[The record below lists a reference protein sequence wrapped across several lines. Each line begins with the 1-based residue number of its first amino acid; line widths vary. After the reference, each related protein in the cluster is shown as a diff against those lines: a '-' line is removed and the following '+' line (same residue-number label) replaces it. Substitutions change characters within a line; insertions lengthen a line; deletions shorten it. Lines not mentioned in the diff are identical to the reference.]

1 MVRTKGKKTKAS
13 IMSPLSPEI
22 FADVS
27 TTQSY
32 TFRFPNAY
40 TLYFNIQKPLS
51 EKKKF
56 LKMLQDSVHD
66 DDEKYEQDSASIL
79 QGAKKIATKLK
90 KDYNTKADKEL
101 DTIHGNIQSM
111 QEENGWDPEEADHLY
126 NDIHDLFYPP
136 EDAHADAHED
146 AHEEDHEEEDHETS
160 EEESEEEEEEEPQ
173 PPPKKRSK
181 KASTTRPRG
190 RAPKGKKWN
199 ESTHHWVSA
208 SSSSKKP
215 SSGTALAVRR
225 IAPPGKKWN
234 KTQNKWVSTNTYIRR
249 LE

>member
-1 MVRTKGKKTKAS
+1 MVRTKGKTTKAS

-27 TTQSY
+27 TMISY
-32 TFRFPNAY
+32 TFRFPIAY
-40 TLYFNIQKPLS
+40 TLSFNIQKPLS

-66 DDEKYEQDSASIL
+66 DHEKYEQDSASIL

-90 KDYNTKADKEL
+90 KEYNTKADKAL
-101 DTIHGNIQSM
+101 HTIHENIQSM

-136 EDAHADAHED
+136 EDAHEED
-146 AHEEDHEEEDHETS
+146 HEEDHEEEVHETS
-160 EEESEEEEEEEPQ
+160 EEESEEEEEEPQ

-199 ESTHHWVSA
+199 EATHHWVSA
-208 SSSSKKP
+208 SSSSKK
-215 SSGTALAVRR
+215 SSPGRALAVRR
-225 IAPPGKKWN
+225 IAPSGKKWN
-234 KTQNKWVSTNTYIRR
+234 KTQNKWVSTNTYLRR

>member
-1 MVRTKGKKTKAS
+1 MVRTKGKQAKAS

-27 TTQSY
+27 TVISY
-32 TFRFPNAY
+32 TFRFPMAY
-40 TLYFNIQKPLS
+40 TMYFNIQKPLS

-66 DDEKYEQDSASIL
+66 DHEKYEQESASIL

-90 KDYNTKADKEL
+90 KEYNTKADNAL
-101 DTIHGNIQSM
+101 YTIHGNIESM

-136 EDAHADAHED
+136 EEAHED
-146 AHEEDHEEEDHETS
+146 VHEEDHEQEDHETS
-160 EEESEEEEEEEPQ
+160 EEESEEEEEEEEPQ

-181 KASTTRPRG
+181 KAMTTRPRG
-190 RAPKGKKWN
+190 RAPKGKQWN
-199 ESTHHWVSA
+199 EATHHWD
-208 SSSSKKP
+208 SSSSSTNKKP
-215 SSGTALAVRR
+215 SSNVALAVRR

-234 KTQNKWVSTNTYIRR
+234 KSQNKWVSTNTYLRR
-249 LE
+249 LEN